1 MFEARTYINTHG
13 IDNDKKLLCV
23 AVYLV
28 GERSKAEKAVKK
40 NVKDPRWKQRLDRN
54 IKKITYVWHRG
65 ELHKDKEVLINR
77 AYKIRNKRF
86 KTVIENIKQRLTE
99 KSQRVRRCITRQK
112 QFEQNRLFTVNQ
124 NVFFQS
130 LTDNGVKYTPTDSVE
145 ATTFWPDLWG
155 APVVHN

>member
-1 MFEARTYINTHG
+1 M
-13 IDNDKKLLCV
+13 
-23 AVYLV
+23 
-28 GERSKAEKAVKK
+28 
-40 NVKDPRWKQRLDRN
+40 
-54 IKKITYVWHRG
+54 
-65 ELHKDKEVLINR
+65 HKDKEVLINR

-86 KTVIENIKQRLTE
+86 KTVIEEIKQRLTE

-112 QFEQNRLFTVNQ
+112 QFEQKRLFTVNQ